1 MTKLSPL
8 PAALLL
14 AAGVLSGC
22 GNAPPPA
29 AESPWLLPS
38 EGAKDVASG
47 SPVEPFFP
55 LVDGMIY
62 TYKTQN
68 EVGEEGI
75 LIARVLRVDA
85 THGKLTYG
93 RGSKSFELRRDG
105 VVLKTPDGDAYL
117 LKAPLTEGAS
127 WRGEHGGKVTV
138 LKANVSID
146 VIAGHYDGCVQTME
160 ERLGDRPVR
169 FATTYCPGVGVVNME
184 AATGGNYER
193 AQLKTYAPPMRMK
206 ADGSEK
212 IPAQPAEGVPTP

>member
-1 MTKLSPL
+1 MMKLSPIV
-8 PAALLL
+8 LLL
-14 AAGVLSGC
+14 AGCVLAGC
-22 GNAPPPA
+22 TAAPPPP

-38 EGAKDVASG
+38 EGQKDVVSG
-47 SPVEPFFP
+47 SPVETFFP

-68 EVGEEGI
+68 EVGEEGL

-93 RGSKSFELRRDG
+93 RSAKTFELRPDG
-105 VVLKTPDGDAYL
+105 VVLKGAGGDSYL

-127 WRGEHGGKVTV
+127 WRGEHGGMTKV
-138 LKANVSID
+138 LKTNVSID
-146 VIAGHYDGCVQTME
+146 VAAGHYDGCVQTME

-169 FATTYCPGVGVVNME
+169 YATTYCPAVGVVNME
-184 AATGGNYER
+184 AASAANYER

-212 IPAQPAEGVPTP
+212 IPGPADGAPPP